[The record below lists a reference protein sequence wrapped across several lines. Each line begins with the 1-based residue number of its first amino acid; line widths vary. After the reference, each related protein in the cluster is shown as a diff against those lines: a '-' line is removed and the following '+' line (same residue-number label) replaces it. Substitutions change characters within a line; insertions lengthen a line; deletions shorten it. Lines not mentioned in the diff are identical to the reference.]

1 MHEYRLCQ
9 PKNFLF
15 LRGNLPTL
23 EALTVEFV
31 WVFFLLDKKKQKLQ
45 DFPQLTT
52 FYMKNE

>member
-23 EALTVEFV
+23 VALTVEFV